1 MEPSNIYTY
10 DRLSKFVDTY
20 KSYVNDTTISES
32 SPATESHKYI
42 HFEASSDAI
51 VSKPIGR
58 FGANIFK
65 NIASWIPIPR
75 LNGIDG
81 WKMNLGKKM
90 VSFKEK
96 ELSAVKSSKQ
106 VGLMCKKNT
115 FDLPTGLVDITK
127 YNVDA
132 IDLLAS
138 VAYQSDEQTQDAI
151 SIPNDLLPNILALF
165 PASAPAP
172 APAPASAAPAPFY
185 AVTSSTSDAKIV
197 SLDWTGIFLNDAGVY
212 EMSFASTNCL
222 FFVWVGD
229 KSVCEFMSSN
239 SDINNSVSSYLLSL
253 NSQSYLPIR
262 IQCLYISTS
271 PPGSFDLRIIKKQ
284 LPSINTTIDV
294 ANTLFYTNIPP
305 VILYSA
311 FVSNNQQDFLK
322 GVFQCYTLLSESN
335 GELILTDRSSL
346 PEFYKQFR
354 LNLMDVLNLKY
365 DYNTSNRV
373 SYGTIPSINTQYTI
387 SETSN
392 ALPFAFSIYRLT
404 TDQRLGKT
412 YQVTAETNINSLF
425 PMKQFGDNIV
435 ESSLNYANNYSEKT
449 GFYPTMSLNPDQAL
463 NKSGL
468 DCKED
473 CNSNP
478 NCSYYFTFTE
488 DGKPKCILNSV
499 GGLPEFSR
507 VPPQTTTPI
516 DNNSSTLF
524 LRNYQIDISGSANCG
539 TLERPSYTIP
549 VTSVNNYSNTY
560 QYAYYE
566 LSGDTID
573 TPQQVGV
580 CGSPAYAEKQNDAYN
595 ILFKDANYYK
605 DGKWAEGFDSNSN
618 ADKPKY
624 THAVA
629 DTSDAIRTNLK
640 NEQIYERKMKSV
652 DEKHK
657 NLEKHLI
664 PKFKETRTIMENNP
678 KSDYKG
684 DSLLHFR
691 IKPIPNIRE
700 RVILDNNEQYVTSQ
714 LTLSLGAITAATL
727 IVFAVLLAR
736 E

>member
-20 KSYVNDTTISES
+20 KSYVDDTTRSES
-32 SPATESHKYI
+32 NPATESHKYI
-42 HFEASSDAI
+42 HFESSPDAI

-65 NIASWIPIPR
+65 NIASWRPIPR

-96 ELSAVKSSKQ
+96 ELSTFKSSKQ

-165 PASAPAP
+165 TGSSP

-185 AVTSSTSDAKIV
+185 ALTASTSDAKIV
-197 SLDWTGIFLNDAGVY
+197 SLNWTGIFLGDAGVY

-222 FFVWVGD
+222 FFIWVGD

-253 NSQSYLPIR
+253 NSQSYMPIR

-284 LPSINTTIDV
+284 LPSTNTTIDV
-294 ANTLFYTNIPP
+294 SNALFYTNIQP
-305 VILYSA
+305 VVLYSA

-354 LNLMDVLNLKY
+354 LNLMDILNLKY
-365 DYNTSNRV
+365 DYNTSNRL

-392 ALPFAFSIYRLT
+392 AVPFAFSIYRLT

-425 PMKQFGDNIV
+425 PMKQFGDNVV
-435 ESSLNYANNYSEKT
+435 ENSLNYANNYSEKT

-478 NCSYYFTFTE
+478 NCGYYFTFTE
-488 DGKPKCILNSV
+488 DGKSKCILNSV

-539 TLERPSYTIP
+539 TLERPSNTIP

-618 ADKPKY
+618 TDKPKY

-657 NLEKHLI
+657 NLEKHLL
-664 PKFKETRTIMENNP
+664 PKFKETRTVMENNP
-678 KSDYKG
+678 KYDYNG
-684 DSLLHFR
+684 DSLLYFR
-691 IKPIPNIRE
+691 TKPIPNIRE

>member
-10 DRLSKFVDTY
+10 DRLSNFVDTY
-20 KSYVNDTTISES
+20 KSYVDDTTRSES
-32 SPATESHKYI
+32 NPATESHKYI
-42 HFEASSDAI
+42 HFEASPEA
-51 VSKPIGR
+51 VVTKPIGR

-65 NIASWIPIPR
+65 NIASWKQMPR
-75 LNGIDG
+75 LNGIDA

-96 ELSAVKSSKQ
+96 EFAAVKSSKQ
-106 VGLMCKKNT
+106 AGLACRKNM
-115 FDLPTGLVDITK
+115 FDLPSGLVDITK

-132 IDLLAS
+132 LDLLAK
-138 VAYQSDEQTQDAI
+138 VGHQSDEQTQLAI
-151 SIPNDLLPNILALF
+151 SIPNGLLPTILESFPVSASA
-165 PASAPAP
+165 PASAP
-172 APAPASAAPAPFY
+172 
-185 AVTSSTSDAKIV
+185 TSDAKIV
-197 SLDWTGIFLNDAGVY
+197 SLDWTGIFMNDAGVY

-222 FFVWVGD
+222 FFVWVGE

-271 PPGSFDLRIIKKQ
+271 PPGSFDLHIIKKQ
-284 LPSINTTIDV
+284 LPSTNTTVDLTEI
-294 ANTLFYTNIPP
+294 LFYTNIPP
-305 VILYSA
+305 TILYGA

-354 LNLMDVLNLKY
+354 LNLMDVINLKY
-365 DYNTSNRV
+365 DYNTSNRM
-373 SYGTIPSINTQYTI
+373 SYGTIPTINTQYTI

-392 ALPFAFSIYRLT
+392 NLPFAFSIYRLT
-404 TDQRLGKT
+404 ADQRFGKT
-412 YQVTAETNINSLF
+412 YQVTAETNTNSLF
-425 PMKQFGDNIV
+425 PMKQFGDSIL
-435 ESSLNYANNYSEKT
+435 ESSLNYADNYSEKT

-473 CNSNP
+473 CNNNP

-488 DGKPKCILNSV
+488 DGKPKCILNSI

-507 VPPQTTTPI
+507 IPSQTTIPI
-516 DNNSSTLF
+516 DNNSSSLF
-524 LRNYQIDISGSANCG
+524 LRNYQLDISGSANCG
-539 TLERPSYTIP
+539 TLERPSNVIP
-549 VTSVNNYSNTY
+549 ITSVSNYSTTY
-560 QYAYYE
+560 QYAHYE
-566 LSGDTID
+566 LSSDTID
-573 TPQQVGV
+573 DPQQVGV

-618 ADKPKY
+618 TDKPKY

-629 DTSDAIRTNLK
+629 DTSDAIRINLK
-640 NEQIYERKMKSV
+640 NEQIYEHKMKSI
-652 DEKHK
+652 DEKQK
-657 NLEKHLI
+657 KLEKHLI
-664 PKFKETRTIMENNP
+664 PKFRETRTIMENDP
-678 KSDYKG
+678 KYDYNG
-684 DSLLHFR
+684 DSLLYFR
-691 IKPIPNIRE
+691 TKPVPNIRE
-700 RVILDNNEQYVTSQ
+700 RDILDNNEQYVTSQ

-727 IVFAVLLAR
+727 IVFAILLAR

>member
-10 DRLSKFVDTY
+10 DRLSNFVDTY
-20 KSYVNDTTISES
+20 KSYVDDTTRSES
-32 SPATESHKYI
+32 NPATKSHKYI
-42 HFEASSDAI
+42 HFEASPDAI
-51 VSKPIGR
+51 ATKPIGR

-65 NIASWIPIPR
+65 NIASWKQLPR
-75 LNGIDG
+75 LNGIDA

-90 VSFKEK
+90 VSFKAK
-96 ELSAVKSSKQ
+96 EFADVKSSKRS
-106 VGLMCKKNT
+106 GLACKTNT
-115 FDLPTGLVDITK
+115 FDLPSGLVDITK

-132 IDLLAS
+132 LDLLAK
-138 VAYQSDEQTQDAI
+138 VAYQSDEQTQLAI
-151 SIPNDLLPNILALF
+151 SIPNDLLPNIMALF
-165 PASAPAP
+165 SDSASASASAPASAP
-172 APAPASAAPAPFY
+172 S
-185 AVTSSTSDAKIV
+185 TSTSDAKIV

-212 EMSFASTNCL
+212 EMSFASINCL

-229 KSVCEFMSSN
+229 KSVCEFTSAN
-239 SDINNSVSSYLLSL
+239 SDINNSVSSYLFSL

-271 PPGSFDLRIIKKQ
+271 PPGSFELSIIKKQ
-284 LPSINTTIDV
+284 LPSTNTTIDV
-294 ANTLFYTNIPP
+294 TQTLFYTNIPP

-335 GELILTDRSSL
+335 GELILTDRPSL

-354 LNLMDVLNLKY
+354 LNLMDVTNLKY
-365 DYNTSNRV
+365 DYNTSNRM

-392 ALPFAFSIYRLT
+392 NLPFAFSIYRLT
-404 TDQRLGKT
+404 SDQRFGKT
-412 YQVTAETNINSLF
+412 YQVTAETNTNSLF
-425 PMKQFGDNIV
+425 PMKQFGDSIV
-435 ESSLNYANNYSEKT
+435 ESSLNYADNYSEKT

-473 CNSNP
+473 CNNNP

-488 DGKPKCILNSV
+488 DGKSKCILNSI

-507 VPPQTTTPI
+507 VPPQTTIPI
-516 DNNSSTLF
+516 DNNSSSLF
-524 LRNYQIDISGSANCG
+524 LRNYQLDISGSANCG
-539 TLERPSYTIP
+539 TLERPSNVIP
-549 VTSVNNYSNTY
+549 ITSVSNYSTTY
-560 QYAYYE
+560 QYAHYE
-566 LSGDTID
+566 LSSDTID
-573 TPQQVGV
+573 DPQQVGI

-605 DGKWAEGFDSNSN
+605 DGRWAEGFDSNSN
-618 ADKPKY
+618 TDKPKY

-629 DTSDAIRTNLK
+629 DTSDAIRINLK
-640 NEQIYERKMKSV
+640 NEQIYEHKMKSI
-652 DEKHK
+652 DEKQK
-657 NLEKHLI
+657 KLEKNLI
-664 PKFKETRTIMENNP
+664 PKFRETRTIMENDP
-678 KSDYKG
+678 KYDYNG
-684 DSLLHFR
+684 DSLLYFR
-691 IKPIPNIRE
+691 TKPIPNIRE
-700 RVILDNNEQYVTSQ
+700 RDILDNNEQFVTSQ